1 MRKILNQESG
11 FTLAEAVLALA
22 ITLIGSVFIIS
33 VFLAGTRFN
42 AESEDRTVAASI
54 AQLKMEEIMN
64 TRFRYITYDH
74 PPGETSFGN
83 KPQAE
88 PYWTIDSQGQWITSL
103 PAGKYKVEYPDG
115 LDADPLRI
123 KVTVSWLGSL
133 GLNSAVSLETLV
145 SMTPGRFRG

>member
-1 MRKILNQESG
+1 MRKILSQQSG
-11 FTLAEAVLALA
+11 FTLTEAILALA
-22 ITLIGSVFIIS
+22 ITLIGAAFIIS

-54 AQLKMEEIMN
+54 AQLKVEEIMN

-74 PPGETSFGN
+74 PPGETSFSSETVGN
-83 KPQAE
+83 
-88 PYWTIDSQGQWITSL
+88 PYWALDSQGQWITSL
-103 PAGKYKVEYPDG
+103 PGGKYIVDYPDG

-133 GLNSAVSLETLV
+133 GLNSSVSLETLV

>member
-1 MRKILNQESG
+1 MGKILDQESG
-11 FTLAEAVLALA
+11 FTLTEVVLALA
-22 ITLIGSVFIIS
+22 ITLIGAAFIIA
-33 VFLAGTRFN
+33 VFLAGARFN
-42 AESEDRTVAASI
+42 AESEDRTVAANI

-74 PPGETSFGN
+74 PPGETTFGSRL
-83 KPQAE
+83 QAE
-88 PYWTIDSQGQWITSL
+88 PYWTIDSQGQWATSL
-103 PAGKYKVEYPDG
+103 PGGKCKVEYPDG

-123 KVTVSWLGSL
+123 KVTVSWLGHL

>member
-11 FTLAEAVLALA
+11 FTLMEAVLALA
-22 ITLIGSVFIIS
+22 ITLIGAAFIIA

-74 PPGETSFGN
+74 PPGETSFEGESQG
-83 KPQAE
+83 K
-88 PYWTIDSQGQWITSL
+88 PYWTMDSQGQWITSL
-103 PAGKYKVEYPDG
+103 PVGKYKVEYPDG
-115 LDADPLRI
+115 LEADPLRI

-133 GLNSAVSLETLV
+133 GLDSSVSLETLV

>member
-11 FTLAEAVLALA
+11 FTLMEAVLALA
-22 ITLIGSVFIIS
+22 ITLIGAAFIIA

-74 PPGETSFGN
+74 PPGETSFGSQ
-83 KPQAE
+83 PQVE
-88 PYWTIDSQGQWITSL
+88 PYWTINSQGQLTPSL
-103 PAGKYKVEYPDG
+103 PGGKYRIDYPDG